1 MNEMQN
7 ELKIISSDLNTT
19 QRQFVE
25 EIITDHQQYG
35 TKDCLLQT
43 EFEHSMLAKHQV
55 SVCI

>member
-1 MNEMQN
+1 MQN